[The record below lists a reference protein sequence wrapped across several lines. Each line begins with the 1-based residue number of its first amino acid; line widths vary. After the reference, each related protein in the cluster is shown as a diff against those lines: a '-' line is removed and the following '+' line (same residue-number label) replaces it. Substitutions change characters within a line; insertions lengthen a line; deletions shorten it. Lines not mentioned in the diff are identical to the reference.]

1 MVSQAPPAPWLVL
14 SLDIDGTLEFGE
26 PPGPIPVSTVLAVQ
40 QAGVVV
46 GSASDRLPADQRRLW
61 QNTQVQV
68 SFAVA
73 KHTLSDLLDRFRP
86 HPAIHIGDSIGD
98 RLLARAAGA
107 HFIAVHACSA
117 ADWRDIELV
126 KKTLKERIQ

>member
-1 MVSQAPPAPWLVL
+1 VASEAPPAPWLVL

-46 GSASDRLPADQRRLW
+46 GSASDRLPSDQRRLW
-61 QNTQVQV
+61 QNTEVQV
-68 SFAVA
+68 SFAVP
-73 KHTLSDLLDRFRP
+73 KHTLSGLLDGFRQ
-86 HPAIHIGDSIGD
+86 HPAIHIGDGIGD

-107 HFIAVHACSA
+107 HFIAVHECSA